1 MIKKFSFPYDTCT
14 AAFGNLPEGSSNVKY
29 KTELCS
35 LEGSDI
41 IFINS
46 SRRGRRTSCPSALLT
61 AQTTSQPSCY
71 NSDSDS
77 DSLRRE
83 RGVNMINK

>member
-1 MIKKFSFPYDTCT
+1 
-14 AAFGNLPEGSSNVKY
+14 VQY

-46 SRRGRRTSCPSALLT
+46 SRRGRRTPCPSALLT

-77 DSLRRE
+77 DSDSLRRE
-83 RGVNMINK
+83 RGVNITNK